1 MGAVMSS
8 TIEHV
13 ADGALE
19 KMTAAQARYH
29 LRRARERIA
38 SLVAMLDG
46 AQVHA
51 AAWRVRAERA
61 EVALERV
68 RRVVNASD
76 VGSD

>member
-1 MGAVMSS
+1 MSS

-13 ADGALE
+13 ATGDIE
-19 KMTAAQARYH
+19 RMTAAQARYH

-51 AAWRVRAERA
+51 AAWRVRAEKA

-68 RRVVNASD
+68 RRVVSATD
-76 VGSD
+76 A

>member
-1 MGAVMSS
+1 MSS
-8 TIEHV
+8 TTEHV
-13 ADGALE
+13 ADGAIE
-19 KMTAAQARYH
+19 KMTAGQARYH

-51 AAWRVRAERA
+51 AAWRVRAEKA

-68 RRVVNASD
+68 RRAVSVND
-76 VGSD
+76 ERPD